1 MMGNED
7 NFEEDQIEWGQ
18 SYIYMCYK
26 PKGSSPNSSRKIVRH
41 TNSLEIPLKQI
52 NFNSSTSSTS
62 QAIHASTEEDLALF
76 FDDKTEV
83 SIFLNNMKDEVSFG
97 IKEYYYHPKGFSFRS
112 NCVPRDMDPTGG
124 KLNGV
129 TCIIFQS
136 SIPIERNDFE
146 LIDGWIRAM
155 INRSKN
161 SNYSDSR
168 RMRHNDFTDR
178 NRVPPRVQN
187 SSAKPDDPLDILP
200 INYDNAMKKRELYIT
215 CIYPTQKR
223 AIIYPS
229 DGIFNHFQF
238 HIKQRF
244 GWKWERMWYKN
255 NKTGGWNTLNNED
268 VWAAVKKQVMNKPVP
283 RIEVFMR

>member
-1 MMGNED
+1 
-7 NFEEDQIEWGQ
+7 
-18 SYIYMCYK
+18 
-26 PKGSSPNSSRKIVRH
+26 
-41 TNSLEIPLKQI
+41 
-52 NFNSSTSSTS
+52 
-62 QAIHASTEEDLALF
+62 
-76 FDDKTEV
+76 
-83 SIFLNNMKDEVSFG
+83 MKDEVSFG
-97 IKEYYYHPKGFSFRS
+97 IKDVESHRITRDNSIIFRLKPRFSKFYYYHPKGFSFRS

-161 SNYSDSR
+161 SKYGDSR
-168 RMRHNDFTDR
+168 RMRHNDFYNRDNRDNRDKRDKRDSRDSRDSRDR
-178 NRVPPRVQN
+178 NRVPPITRVQN
-187 SSAKPDDPLDILP
+187 GPAKPDDSLDILP

-238 HIKQRF
+238 HVKQRF

-255 NKTGGWNTLNNED
+255 VKTGGWNTLNNED
-268 VWAAVKKQVMNKPVP
+268 VWASIKKQVMNKPVP